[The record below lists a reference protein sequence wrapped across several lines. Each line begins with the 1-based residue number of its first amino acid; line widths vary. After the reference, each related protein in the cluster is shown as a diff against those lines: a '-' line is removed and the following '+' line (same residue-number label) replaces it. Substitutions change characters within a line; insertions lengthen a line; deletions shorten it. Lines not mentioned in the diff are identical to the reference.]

1 MCWIPSAPGD
11 SIRMKVRRRGRGSL
25 VQIIYT
31 KEEHSRQREPVGSNH
46 LAFSRTSKKAKE
58 VGRSE

>member
-1 MCWIPSAPGD
+1 
-11 SIRMKVRRRGRGSL
+11 MKVRRRGRGSL